1 MTGATVLA
9 EKRGG
14 SRAYRWG
21 VAVAA
26 VTAFLTVWTTIVRD
40 DGAGIGWFLIIMA
53 AEVGAF
59 AAWFRAD
66 GMARTILGVAI
77 MQALFATA
85 IATAPVTAT
94 LPDRGLRALVASGVF
109 TLLWLASAAFFRAAN
124 EAKPGIANP
133 RTLGQARAREG
144 SQ

>member
-1 MTGATVLA
+1 MA

-26 VTAFLTVWTTIVRD
+26 VTTFLTVWTTIVRD

-53 AEVGAF
+53 TEVGAF

-77 MQALFATA
+77 MQALFATV

-109 TLLWLASAAFFRAAN
+109 TLLWLASAAFFRAA
-124 EAKPGIANP
+124 AKRG
-133 RTLGQARAREG
+133 
-144 SQ
+144 